1 MLGKYL
7 NMFTRVVKKLERL
20 GTPLKFIYVSLLLIY
35 YLKSSYY
42 ASPIYNY
49 LYSIRYKIYLLV
61 NKYLNNIFL
70 PLINNY
76 LYKYIILIGNL
87 I

>member
-20 GTPLKFIYVSLLLIY
+20 GTPLKFICVSLLLIY

-49 LYSIRYKIYLLV
+49 L
-61 NKYLNNIFL
+61 
-70 PLINNY
+70 
-76 LYKYIILIGNL
+76 
-87 I
+87 